1 MENKNA
7 SLFDRISLENSG
19 GSAIRVYTPE
29 IISCKKWG
37 LK

>member
-19 GSAIRVYTPE
+19 GSA
-29 IISCKKWG
+29 CKKWA
-37 LK
+37 LKYLGKLN